1 MIDKKLIKKY
11 IACLGMINNLSV
23 MSMFDTSLFYNESYV
38 MTQIDLF
45 IRKIPYQG
53 ILPKEFKKTLSQLIK
68 PFKFHYKP
76 ELYYCLSIQLFAHM
90 VTLVDKKL
98 EVDRNGINYNNFMCL
113 DCIFVDCLIMSI
125 KEQRSALKA
134 DIENLK
140 SQEVLNRESLK
151 QYVNQLTQHYAKL
164 LFVRVDLYLNEEGAI
179 DVSMVEYA
187 QYMKTLRNRISNKDG
202 CFSDLQGY
210 AWAVEQ
216 GKQRGYHCH
225 LLLIYDGHKH
235 QNDCYLGLEVGK
247 CWQKLLNGKGTF
259 FTSNHP
265 DYKAKFRDAGS
276 LGVGMIHRNNASEV
290 ANAINVGVY
299 LVKPEKD
306 DQFLRVKSPKMRTF
320 GTGQFSVLWRRG
332 IKS

>member
-1 MIDKKLIKKY
+1 
-11 IACLGMINNLSV
+11 MINNLSV

-53 ILPKEFKKTLSQLIK
+53 ILPKEFKKTLYQLIK

-98 EVDRNGINYNNFMCL
+98 EVDRNGINYNNFMYL

-151 QYVNQLTQHYAKL
+151 EYVNQLTQHYAKL

-179 DVSMVEYA
+179 NVSMVEYA
-187 QYMKTLRNRISNKDG
+187 QYMKTLRSRISNKDG
-202 CFSDLQGY
+202 CFSGLQGY

-216 GKQRGYHCH
+216 GEQRGYHCH

-235 QNDCYLGLEVGK
+235 QSDYYLASQVGECWKNLVNEGGDCY
-247 CWQKLLNGKGTF
+247 
-259 FTSNHP
+259 TSNHSKS
-265 DYKAKFRDAGS
+265 KAKFKASDS
-276 LGVGMIHRNNASEV
+276 LGVGMIHRNKPQEV
-290 ANAINVGVY
+290 TNAINAVMY
-299 LVKPEKD
+299 LVNPEKT
-306 DQFLRVKSPKMRTF
+306 DQFLKVKLPKMKTF
-320 GTGQFSVLWRRG
+320 GTGQFNVSWRRG
-332 IKS
+332 I

>member
-1 MIDKKLIKKY
+1 
-11 IACLGMINNLSV
+11 
-23 MSMFDTSLFYNESYV
+23 
-38 MTQIDLF
+38 
-45 IRKIPYQG
+45 
-53 ILPKEFKKTLSQLIK
+53 
-68 PFKFHYKP
+68 
-76 ELYYCLSIQLFAHM
+76 
-90 VTLVDKKL
+90 
-98 EVDRNGINYNNFMCL
+98 
-113 DCIFVDCLIMSI
+113 
-125 KEQRSALKA
+125 
-134 DIENLK
+134 
-140 SQEVLNRESLK
+140 
-151 QYVNQLTQHYAKL
+151 
-164 LFVRVDLYLNEEGAI
+164 VRVDLYLNEEGAI

-247 CWQKLLNGKGTF
+247 CWQKLLNGKGAF